1 MQPKPTQ
8 NLDELLGIESEFHA
22 PTVAEEPPPE
32 PDEAQF
38 TDEVPEV
45 EIVARRRGRPKGSI
59 NVRKQATKSSVTQQR
74 LALEAGL
81 RDYMEHPNRRLLL
94 RDAFDRILRVAAY
107 GIEDK
112 DAISAMRVLLDK
124 FMSTAKQEEEAAGNA
139 PPQVHIVIENATAR
153 VAPPAIDAQFTEVKG
168 K

>member
-8 NLDELLGIESEFHA
+8 NLDELLGVESEFHA
-22 PTVAEEPPPE
+22 PAVVEDSEPEAPEEQH
-32 PDEAQF
+32 DV
-38 TDEVPEV
+38 EVYLKTGR
-45 EIVARRRGRPKGSI
+45 AGRPRGSI
-59 NVRKQATKSSVTQQR
+59 NVRKSATKSSVTQQR

-81 RDYMEHPNRRLLL
+81 RDFMVHPNRRLLL
-94 RDAFDRILRVAAY
+94 RDALDRLLRVAAY

-112 DAISAMRVLLDK
+112 DAISAGRVLFEKLL
-124 FMSTAKQEEEAAGNA
+124 STAKQEEEATGTA
-139 PPQVHIVIENATAR
+139 PPQVHIIIENATAR